1 MYVGNTVTTEHE
13 EIHKGDRVHP
23 KHGRATE
30 NKENYEGDKVHHKN
44 GRSAENI
51 CLIGRTSNEFSK
63 QIFDWKIF

>member
-30 NKENYEGDKVHHKN
+30 NKENYEGDKVHHKY
-44 GRSAENI
+44 
-51 CLIGRTSNEFSK
+51 GRTTEH
-63 QIFDWKIF
+63 IKIYEGDYRRKLRNA